1 MIILDTHV
9 WIWWVSEPEK
19 LSTEA
24 LAAVNYSRP
33 IGICPISCWE
43 IATKTVNGKLSLDR
57 PLRMWVRQALAR
69 PGVILTELS
78 ADIAILA
85 GELGQQAFHGDPA
98 DRLIVATAIEHGA
111 ELVTKDRRI
120 GAFASVRTV
129 W

>member
-1 MIILDTHV
+1 MILLDTHV

-19 LSTEA
+19 LSPEA
-24 LAAVNYSRP
+24 LATINYSLP

-43 IATKTVNGKLSLDR
+43 IATKAANGRLSLDR
-57 PLRMWVRQALAR
+57 PLRIWVRQALAR
-69 PGVILTELS
+69 PGVILTELT

-111 ELVTKDRRI
+111 ELITKDRRI
-120 GAFASVRTV
+120 RAFANVRTV